1 MLPFNTE
8 TTYDALKTQADTK
21 LNSVVGGLVPAAK
34 VPDTISEIRTVQ
46 SASDVTNAVYSV
58 LADSKSNSDAQN
70 YVDRI
75 YRGRNVD
82 NTHTVGVVDGRF
94 KTMIDANIAYDTLKY
109 LRNGVTL
116 ENVTSK
122 TSVTDFVNALD
133 GTDTEK
139 SSAISDA
146 IESGLNGFLA
156 KDIAD
161 IINRVS

>member
-1 MLPFNTE
+1 M
-8 TTYDALKTQADTK
+8 
-21 LNSVVGGLVPAAK
+21 
-34 VPDTISEIRTVQ
+34 
-46 SASDVTNAVYSV
+46 
-58 LADSKSNSDAQN
+58 
-70 YVDRI
+70 
-75 YRGRNVD
+75 
-82 NTHTVGVVDGRF
+82 
-94 KTMIDANIAYDTLKY
+94 
-109 LRNGVTL
+109 TL